1 MVVRASRAKRLN
13 TLSIDVGGT
22 GIKASVLDPDGKMEC
37 DRVRVETP
45 YPLSPQKLVLEIQ
58 RLISELPSFDRV
70 SVGFPGMVRDDQI
83 LSAPHFISPS
93 GPSGRPE
100 PKLIRAWSRFDLA
113 AALEEVTGRP
123 TKVANDADLQGAAV
137 IDGKG
142 FEAVV
147 TLGTGVGTA
156 FFLDGILLPHFEFSH
171 TPLSK
176 SGNYNDVL
184 GEAARK
190 KIGNKKW
197 EKRVR
202 RAIEVLRALT
212 FFDRCFI
219 GGGNSSRLGPDL
231 PEGVTIV
238 DNTAG
243 ILGGIK
249 LWERTEAMAY
259 ARAAARK
266 GPVRSRPAAK
276 KAASGTRK
284 KAAPRTSRAPAR
296 ARHQTGP
303 EAPTVPSGP
312 LPEAE
317 LAAASAP
324 APRSPAGPTGGVEVS
339 TPIEPAGVRPSI
351 AGEPSGEVDA
361 APPPRAAGE
370 IEPPRPAQSAGE
382 GTVDPDLGR

>member
-1 MVVRASRAKRLN
+1 MLSGGLVSADMVARATRTKPLS
-13 TLSIDVGGT
+13 TLAIDVGGT
-22 GIKASVLDPDGKMEC
+22 GIKASVLDPDGRMEC
-37 DRVRVETP
+37 DRVRLETP

-58 RLISELPSFDRV
+58 KLIGELPSFDRV

-93 GPSGRPE
+93 GPTGQPE
-100 PKLIRAWSRFDLA
+100 PKLVRAWNRFDLA

-176 SGNYNDVL
+176 GGTYNDVL
-184 GEAARK
+184 GEATRRN
-190 KIGNKKW
+190 IGTKKW

-219 GGGNSSRLGPDL
+219 GGGTPL
-231 PEGVTIV
+231 
-238 DNTAG
+238 
-243 ILGGIK
+243 
-249 LWERTEAMAY
+249 
-259 ARAAARK
+259 
-266 GPVRSRPAAK
+266 
-276 KAASGTRK
+276 ASV
-284 KAAPRTSRAPAR
+284 RTS
-296 ARHQTGP
+296 
-303 EAPTVPSGP
+303 
-312 LPEAE
+312 
-317 LAAASAP
+317 
-324 APRSPAGPTGGVEVS
+324 PRG
-339 TPIEPAGVRPSI
+339 
-351 AGEPSGEVDA
+351 
-361 APPPRAAGE
+361 
-370 IEPPRPAQSAGE
+370 
-382 GTVDPDLGR
+382 